1 MSDVLLQQ
9 LHDYRASVREAARI
23 NPFLD
28 IDEGERI
35 IEVMLGL
42 LARWHEFTTH
52 QQEAVRST
60 VAYVVT
66 TDDEEHDLR
75 SPIGFVDDAE
85 RVDELLAALGQTRP
99 ER

>member
-9 LHDYRASVREAARI
+9 LYDYRASVREAARI

-28 IDEGERI
+28 LDECERI
-35 IEVMLGL
+35 IEVMLDL
-42 LARWHEFTTH
+42 LAKWDEFTAH
-52 QQEAVRST
+52 EQEAIRST
-60 VAYVVT
+60 VAYVVA